1 MSGKDGKKHNLGPN
15 PKIRNMSRAYREA
28 KGDIV
33 WIIDCNV
40 WISRSVA
47 GLMVDRLCGF
57 DPASRGRKYK
67 FVHQLP
73 LVVDITNLPI
83 RTCEG
88 ASLTEDS
95 QKQGDPV
102 LPTTTTT
109 ISKSGGLLDEMFL
122 STSHAKFYTA
132 ISTVAIAPCT
142 VGKSNMFRR
151 SHLNILTPTSDP
163 LSRSPGIDYFSE
175 NICEDHLI
183 GDLLWKTPVPQF
195 VRKKAVQEG
204 GSGYFSEKDED
215 ISWGHHALVLTP
227 PCIQPVARQT
237 ISTYVA
243 RRARWLRVRK
253 FTVPMATFVEP
264 GTESLLCTLY
274 CSFGL
279 TSYPWCSEVLGISRS
294 WPAFFFIWIVGVI
307 TWSAVD
313 YWVWTMLQSWAGE
326 ANEKDVPRFVGS
338 ANQRPRSSWVSAWL
352 GRELL
357 ALPIWTWAVLG
368 GTTVVWRGRRFWV
381 GMDMRVHEVNV
392 TTSKSS
398 GVVEKYVNGSGKKT
412 RTD

>member
-1 MSGKDGKKHNLGPN
+1 
-15 PKIRNMSRAYREA
+15 MSRAYREA

-57 DPASRGRKYK
+57 DHASRGRKYK

-73 LVVDITNLPI
+73 LVVDITNSSV
-83 RTCEG
+83 RTCDG
-88 ASLTEDS
+88 GFHTEDS
-95 QKQGDPV
+95 QKQRDLV
-102 LPTTTTT
+102 LSTTTTT
-109 ISKSGGLLDEMFL
+109 ISSFGGLFDEMFL

-151 SHLNILTPTSDP
+151 SHLNILTPTSDS
-163 LSRSPGIDYFSE
+163 LRRSPGIDYFSE

-183 GDLLWKTPVPQF
+183 GDLLWKTPVPES
-195 VRKKAVQEG
+195 VRQKAAEEG
-204 GSGYFSEKDED
+204 GSSCLGNKEEG
-215 ISWGHHALVLTP
+215 ISWGHHGLVLAP

-237 ISTYVA
+237 ISTYIA

-264 GTESLLCTLY
+264 GTESFLCSLY

-279 TSYPWCSEVLGISRS
+279 TYYPWCSEVLGISRS
-294 WPAFFFIWIVGVI
+294 WPTFFSIWIIGVI
-307 TWSAVD
+307 IWSVAD
-313 YWVWTMLQSWAGE
+313 YWVWNMLQNWAGE
-326 ANEKDVPRFVGS
+326 ADEKNVPRFVGS
-338 ANQRPRSSWVSAWL
+338 ASQRHKSSWIGAWL

-357 ALPIWTWAVLG
+357 TLPIWTWAVLG

-381 GMDMRVHEVNV
+381 GMDMRVHEIDDAI
-392 TTSKSS
+392 SKTS
-398 GVVEKYVNGSGKKT
+398 GVVNKYVNGSGTKI
-412 RTD
+412 RND